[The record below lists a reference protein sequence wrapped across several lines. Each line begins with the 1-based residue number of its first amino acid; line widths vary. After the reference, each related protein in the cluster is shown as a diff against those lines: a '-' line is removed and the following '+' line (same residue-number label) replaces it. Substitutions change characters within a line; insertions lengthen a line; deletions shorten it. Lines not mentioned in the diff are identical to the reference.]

1 MQNTKEE
8 LTEQLINEAATL
20 DDDDVSEIVFAIP
33 YLIEGKLSFEEIHQL
48 YIDPKNHHPKW
59 IIKNKKGKV
68 ASLDATSC

>member
-1 MQNTKEE
+1 MTTLHTTKEE

-48 YIDPKNHHPKW
+48 YIES
-59 IIKNKKGKV
+59 KKSSSKV
-68 ASLDATSC
+68 EYQK

>member
-20 DDDDVSEIVFAIP
+20 DDDDVSAIP

-48 YIDPKNHHPKW
+48 YIES
-59 IIKNKKGKV
+59 KKSSSKV
-68 ASLDATSC
+68 DYQK